1 MVGAECLSDLAACC
15 SHDERLLG
23 VVLST
28 RSVANRSCFPSVQ
41 YTSEASE
48 RETAI
53 DDDGLAIDH
62 GGSNTQKHN
71 HVRNVLRRAG
81 ALQKGAVD

>member
-1 MVGAECLSDLAACC
+1 MVGAEFLSDLAALC
-15 SHDERLLG
+15 SLDERLLG

-28 RSVANRSCFPSVQ
+28 RSVANRSCSLSVQ
-41 YTSEASE
+41 NTSEASE

-62 GGSNTQKHN
+62 RRSHAQEDNY
-71 HVRNVLRRAG
+71 VSYVLRRAG